1 MNEQLNEAHL
11 LVKNLI
17 QHKQKYNEILNRSL
31 TISSSSSS
39 SSTTTKIINNQSTAS
54 KVNNNKTQH
63 NGGYKSKIPIS
74 KNNSKINKKITNI
87 SNR

>member
-17 QHKQKYNEILNRSL
+17 QHKHKYNEILNRNL
-31 TISSSSSS
+31 NSS
-39 SSTTTKIINNQSTAS
+39 SSTTTTTTSKVIGSTSKIINN
-54 KVNNNKTQH
+54 KTQ
-63 NGGYKSKIPIS
+63 NGKSKIPIS
-74 KNNSKINKKITNI
+74 KNNNSKINKKLTNL

>member
-31 TISSSSSS
+31 TISSSSL

-74 KNNSKINKKITNI
+74 KNNSKINKKLTNI

>member
-17 QHKQKYNEILNRSL
+17 QHKHKYNEILNRNL
-31 TISSSSSS
+31 NSS
-39 SSTTTKIINNQSTAS
+39 SSTTTTTTSKVIGSTSKIINN
-54 KVNNNKTQH
+54 KTQ
-63 NGGYKSKIPIS
+63 NGGCKSKIPIS
-74 KNNSKINKKITNI
+74 KNNNSKINKKLTNL